1 MNRFKLLLLAISCAF
16 LVSCVT
22 TTTGFG
28 NPASKEETA
37 RLNRDLGIS
46 YLLKG
51 DLEQAMRNLEKSIMG
66 DPDNATAHG
75 ALGMVYEGLGYPKG
89 AEKEYRLAVRLA
101 PDDADALN
109 QLGSFV
115 CLQGDVKEGLEY
127 FDRAIEIPLYQS
139 RYLVYTNAGTCAK
152 QIDLELAE
160 NYLRKSLAADATF
173 PDTLYQ
179 LGDVAYRREYYLQA
193 RAFIERCLA
202 VAPATPDV
210 LWLGYRNELAMND
223 MVAAEGLSKRLLNE
237 FPESVEARLL
247 LDSQRDAR

>member
-1 MNRFKLLLLAISCAF
+1 MNSYKLLLVISCA
-16 LVSCVT
+16 LLISCVT
-22 TTTGFG
+22 TTTGVGF
-28 NPASKEETA
+28 PASKEEAA

-46 YLLKG
+46 YLRQG
-51 DLEQAMRNLEKSIMG
+51 DLELARGSLEKSIDG
-66 DPDNATAHG
+66 DPDNATTHL
-75 ALGMVYEGLGYPKG
+75 ALGMVYERLDYPQG
-89 AEKEYRLAVRLA
+89 AEKEYRRAVRLA
-101 PDDADALN
+101 PEDADALN

-115 CLQGDVKEGLEY
+115 CLQGDVKEALSY
-127 FDRAIEIPLYQS
+127 FDRAIEVPLYQS

-152 QIDLELAE
+152 KIDLERAE
-160 NYLRKSLAADATF
+160 NYLRKGLASNATF

-223 MVAAEGLSKRLLNE
+223 MAAAEGLSKQLLNK